1 MKRFLN
7 WCKEAKFGLIL
18 GAVAFV
24 FILSI
29 SLIATNTKKDV
40 PVGNVKHSTSPSI
53 STSTNSTTSTLPPIE
68 KEKVYKPFKVE
79 ATIARYFFDKDD
91 TNEIKSQAL
100 ISYDN
105 KVLPSLGIDY
115 VYLGNTFDVVASFS
129 GKVVSKNNDPLYGL
143 TVAVQHESGLIAY
156 YSGLTEVNVYQDKM
170 IQQGSVIGK
179 SGESTI
185 NAELG
190 NHLHFALKLN
200 DNYINPL
207 KTYDKIVDS
216 L

>member
-29 SLIATNTKKDV
+29 TLIATGTNKDTPVASV
-40 PVGNVKHSTSPSI
+40 PSTSSSI
-53 STSTNSTTSTLPPIE
+53 SQTTPPVVE
-68 KEKVYKPFKVE
+68 PEPEKVDKPFTVN
-79 ATIARYFFDKDD
+79 ATIARYFFDPEDPVD
-91 TNEIKSQAL
+91 IKSQAL

-105 KVLPSLGIDY
+105 KVMPSLGIDY
-115 VYLGNTFDVVASFS
+115 TYDGKSFDVTASFT
-129 GKVVSKNNDPLYGL
+129 GTVIAKNHDPLYGL
-143 TVAVQHESGLIAY
+143 TIAVESESGLIAY
-156 YSGLTEVNVYQDKM
+156 YSGLTEVNVYQDEV
-170 IQQGSVIGK
+170 IQQGDVIGK

-185 NAELG
+185 NASLG
-190 NHLHFALKLN
+190 NHLHFALKA
-200 DNYINPL
+200 DGNYINPL
-207 KTYDKIVDS
+207 KTYDKLVED

>member
-29 SLIATNTKKDV
+29 TLIATGTNKDTPVASV
-40 PVGNVKHSTSPSI
+40 PSTSSSI
-53 STSTNSTTSTLPPIE
+53 SQTTPPVVE
-68 KEKVYKPFKVE
+68 PEPEKVDKPFTVN
-79 ATIARYFFDKDD
+79 ATIARYFFDPEDPVD
-91 TNEIKSQAL
+91 IKSQAL

-105 KVLPSLGIDY
+105 KVMPSLGIDY
-115 VYLGNTFDVVASFS
+115 TYDGKSFDVTASFT
-129 GKVVSKNNDPLYGL
+129 GIVIAKNNDPLYGL
-143 TVAVQHESGLIAY
+143 TIAVESESGLIAY
-156 YSGLTEVNVYQDKM
+156 YSGLTEVNVYQDEV
-170 IQQGSVIGK
+170 IQQGDVIGK

-185 NAELG
+185 NASLG
-190 NHLHFALKLN
+190 NHLHFALKA
-200 DNYINPL
+200 DGNYINPL
-207 KTYDKIVDS
+207 KTYDKLVED

>member
-29 SLIATNTKKDV
+29 SLIATGTKKDNPVASV
-40 PVGNVKHSTSPSI
+40 PSSSSPSLP
-53 STSTNSTTSTLPPIE
+53 STTTPDVEPDP
-68 KEKVYKPFKVE
+68 EKVFKPFSVD
-79 ATIARYFFDKDD
+79 ATIARYFFDPEDPVD
-91 TNEIKSQAL
+91 IKSQAL

-105 KVLPSLGIDY
+105 KVLPSLGLDY
-115 VYLGNTFDVVASFS
+115 TYSGKSFDILASFS
-129 GKVVSKNNDPLYGL
+129 GKVVSKANDPLYGL
-143 TVAVQHESGLIAY
+143 TIAIESDSGVIAY
-156 YSGLTEVNVYQDKM
+156 YSGLTEVNVYQDEEVK
-170 IQQGSVIGK
+170 QGDKLGK

-185 NAELG
+185 NADLG
-190 NHLHFALKLN
+190 NHLHFALKIDN
-200 DNYINPL
+200 DYINPL
-207 KTYDKIVDS
+207 KSYDKLVKD

>member
-29 SLIATNTKKDV
+29 TLIATGTNKDTPVASV
-40 PVGNVKHSTSPSI
+40 PSTSSSI
-53 STSTNSTTSTLPPIE
+53 SQTTPPVVE
-68 KEKVYKPFKVE
+68 PEPEKVDKPFTVN
-79 ATIARYFFDKDD
+79 ATIARYFFDPEDSVD
-91 TNEIKSQAL
+91 IKSQAL

-105 KVLPSLGIDY
+105 KVMPSLGIDY
-115 VYLGNTFDVVASFS
+115 TYDGKSFDVTASFT
-129 GKVVSKNNDPLYGL
+129 GTVIAKNNDPLYGL
-143 TVAVQHESGLIAY
+143 TIAVESESGLIAY
-156 YSGLTEVNVYQDKM
+156 YSGLTEVNVYQDEV
-170 IQQGSVIGK
+170 IQQGDVIGK

-185 NAELG
+185 NASLG
-190 NHLHFALKLN
+190 NHLHFALKA
-200 DNYINPL
+200 DGNYINPL
-207 KTYDKIVDS
+207 KTYDKLVED